1 MTFEP
6 IVVAVAAFGT
16 LAVVATFIVRGHEIG
31 WDLSA
36 ETIFVLYVR
45 VASLTAS
52 VVVAFGLADLLRA
65 WLLTAP
71 LPVGFTPI
79 RAPQASEVIRGA
91 TLVVS
96 GVAFWTLHYLL
107 PRPSIR
113 GATAL
118 YLAFVIVGT
127 LAFGIATVVTLPSG
141 VAPEI
146 QRLFGIQAEL
156 RSDGTLG
163 GGLAALVLWL
173 GHLWQLR
180 GQIGGQ
186 GRVEL
191 ARGDEPRPPASAGV
205 GAPLVRPP
213 DTRAAGAMAVPPED
227 R

>member
-1 MTFEP
+1 MTLEP
-6 IVVAVAAFGT
+6 IIVAVAALGT

-45 VASLTAS
+45 VASLAATL
-52 VVVAFGLADLLRA
+52 VVAFGLADLLRA

-71 LPVGFTPI
+71 LPVGFTPV
-79 RAPQASEVIRGA
+79 RTPQAEEVVRGA
-91 TLVVS
+91 TLVVA

-107 PRPSIR
+107 PRPSIP
-113 GATAL
+113 GATLL
-118 YLAFVIVGT
+118 YQAFVIVGT

-146 QRLFGIQAEL
+146 QRLFGAQAAS
-156 RSDGTLG
+156 RADGTLG
-163 GGLAALVLWL
+163 GGLAGLILWL

-180 GQIGGQ
+180 AHV
-186 GRVEL
+186 GRGPRREFTFGPPSPPL
-191 ARGDEPRPPASAGV
+191 EPSGV
-205 GAPLVRPP
+205 GAPRIVPP
-213 DTRAAGAMAVPPED
+213 GSRSAGAAAIPPAD